1 MKNLLLFYLFNA
13 IHSSLWSLQDPWNLC
28 GLGKEAIPLHFNVI
42 AQLWSFKYSNHP
54 SMPPSRDLSGNNLPC
69 SFKVLLITIRFE
81 SLSIEHK
88 ELLKFTIFFFLKQMF
103 STACICMPLHTV
115 NFHITFGFLT
125 KWSVL
130 WIPFFPSIFIPGRV
144 NDAICCDMAVL
155 CPCVCYV
162 LTYLEL
168 QLFTFNFPIVLCLM
182 KYVFLYSWNISET
195 LEN

>member
-1 MKNLLLFYLFNA
+1 MLFIQACDHYRIPEICVVWGKRQFPYISMLSHSFGASSIPTILLC
-13 IHSSLWSLQDPWNLC
+13 HS
-28 GLGKEAIPLHFNVI
+28 V
-42 AQLWSFKYSNHP
+42 
-54 SMPPSRDLSGNNLPC
+54 RDLSGNNLPC

-144 NDAICCDMAVL
+144 HDAICCDMAVL

-168 QLFTFNFPIVLCLM
+168 QLFTFSFPIVLCLM
-182 KYVFLYSWNISET
+182 KYVFFIF
-195 LEN
+195 LEHFRDFGKLMVLIVN